1 MLMPSGLQVYQI
13 KNFIRLNEP
22 GEIDPDNSIKIFRE
36 LAAVTT
42 FSTDHN
48 ILIDLRKT
56 KVSFTSMEEVMKV
69 TVEFIQYMQP
79 AFKNKI
85 ANVIP
90 NDAQRKSLAKEFEL
104 CMNLKKIN
112 YRFFTDFEEAIEWLA
127 DARRLT

>member
-1 MLMPSGLQVYQI
+1 MPSGLQVYQI